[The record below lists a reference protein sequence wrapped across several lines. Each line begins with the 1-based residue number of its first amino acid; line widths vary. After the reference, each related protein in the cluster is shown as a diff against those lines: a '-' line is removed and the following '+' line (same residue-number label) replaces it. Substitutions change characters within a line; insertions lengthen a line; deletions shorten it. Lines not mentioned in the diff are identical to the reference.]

1 MNAGTLTASSGGME
15 AWTFPPRFD
24 ETYLPP
30 NGQRYWSP
38 YRETMPPD
46 ERDAAIAVRLRE
58 VMRHAYATSPFYR
71 KKWDEAGIDPESIR
85 TLEDFERVP
94 VVTKAELR
102 ASQAAHPPF
111 GDYLCVPESEVHH
124 IHGTSGTTGKPTAFA
139 IGRDDWRT
147 IGENH
152 ARILWGMGFRP
163 GDTIFFGAIF
173 SLYMGSWGA
182 MLGAE
187 RMHARS
193 FPFGA
198 GAQGMTARAA
208 QWLAMIKP
216 AGFYGTPSY
225 ALRLAEVARE
235 EGYDPREFGLRTM
248 FFSGEPGASIPS
260 VRDRIE
266 DEFGARVIDSGTMAE
281 MTPFMSAAG
290 SHESHEGMLLW
301 QDVVYHEV
309 CDPDTLRRVPYG
321 AQGTPV
327 YTHLERTSQPMI
339 RLLSGDL
346 THWVMEENPCG
357 RTYPRL
363 PKGIYGR
370 IDDMFQIR
378 GENVYPSEIDNVCN
392 AIEGYGGEHRV
403 HVTRE
408 RTMDELLVRAEYS
421 ADVQAGGEERI
432 ALFAKR
438 LGDELR
444 KVLGVNAKVEPVP
457 HLTFERTEFKA
468 RRVVDDRDLFGRVY
482 ERLRRS

>member
-1 MNAGTLTASSGGME
+1 ME
-15 AWTFPPRFD
+15 AWSFPPRID
-24 ETYLPP
+24 ASYIPP
-30 NGQRYWSP
+30 NDQRYWHP
-38 YRETMPPD
+38 VRETMPPD

-58 VMRHAYATSPFYR
+58 VMRHAYKSSAFYK
-71 KKWDEAGIDPESIR
+71 KKWDDAGIDPESIR
-85 TLEDFERVP
+85 SLEDFERVP

-102 ASQAAHPPF
+102 ASQAAHEPY
-111 GDYLCVPESEVHH
+111 GDYLCVPESEIHH

-139 IGRDDWRT
+139 IGRNDWQT

-173 SLYMGSWGA
+173 SLYLGSWGA
-182 MLGAE
+182 MSGAE
-187 RMHARS
+187 RMKARS

-208 QWLAMIKP
+208 QWLAMVKP

-235 EGYDPREFGLRTM
+235 EGYDPRAFGLRTL

-266 DEFGARVIDSGTMAE
+266 NEFGARVIDTGTMAE

-290 SHESHEGMLLW
+290 SAESHEGMLLW
-301 QDVVYHEV
+301 QDMVYHEV
-309 CDPDTLRRVPYG
+309 CDPATYARVPYG
-321 AQGTPV
+321 EQGTPV

-339 RLLSGDL
+339 RLLSNDL

-363 PKGIYGR
+363 PKGVHGR

-392 AIEGYGGEHRV
+392 AIAGYGGEHRI
-403 HVTRE
+403 HISRAQ
-408 RTMDELLVRAEYS
+408 TMDELLVRAEYD
-421 ADVQAGGEERI
+421 ATVAAGGDAAI
-432 ALFAKR
+432 AAFR
-438 LGDELR
+438 RTLGDQLR
-444 KVLGVNAKVEPVP
+444 KVLGVGANVEPVP
-457 HLTFERTEFKA
+457 PNTYERTDFKA
-468 RRVVDDRDLFGRVY
+468 RRVVDDRDLYGQVY
-482 ERLRRS
+482 QSTHPH